1 MESFKK
7 GMFYQ
12 TVLPLHIIFTYC
24 ELFVLFGMKKFVL
37 KHDAIPQKS
46 IDYQIDYKEL
56 LNTRQ
61 YESVMFDKG
70 NALVVAGAGTGKTR
84 TLVYR
89 VARLIESGVH
99 PSSILLLTFT
109 RRAASEMIQRASSIL
124 DERCKRIKG
133 GTFHFYCS
141 QLLHRYAPEIG
152 YPNDFTIIDTS
163 DALEVIQHVR
173 TKLGLHKKNKRFPNK
188 STLLSIISTVKNKN
202 LDLRVAVGDLY
213 PQFLDQIDKIE
224 EVFLEY
230 DAYKSQNFVMDFD
243 DLLTQSVKLLSENED
258 VKLNVSANHQY
269 IMVDEYQDTN
279 KLQADLTQLL
289 STVHGNV
296 MAVGDD
302 AQSIYSFR
310 GADHRNI
317 MQFPDMFVKTR
328 LIKLEENYRSQPL
341 ILNAANELLA
351 QANYKFD
358 KTLFSNIDEGECP
371 ALVKASSEN
380 EQSQFVSQAVLQ
392 LREQGISL
400 SDMAVLFRNGRDSFD
415 LEIELNRKNIPFV
428 KYGGLKFTEAA
439 HIKDVLAHIRVL
451 VNPKDTLAWN
461 RILMLIDGIG
471 PKTAQDLFEW
481 IRMANDPYQIDASE
495 VVSKSYYKQVSELS
509 KMLIE
514 LNTNKIENSK
524 IVSRIVDYYKIFCEK
539 RYDDYPK
546 RLKDL
551 EVFIG
556 ISDRFSN
563 LSDMLRELA
572 LDPISAS
579 AIDTEQQQHEEPPLI
594 LSTIH
599 SSKGLEWQQVFIIQ
613 CLDGILPSSY
623 SVEDEEQLDEELRL
637 LYVASTRAKDML
649 YYSYPALAQS
659 PYGDYFTKPSRF
671 IDNLKDNVLESWLL
685 SYEED
690 NPQLNESK
698 NLIE

>member
-1 MESFKK
+1 M
-7 GMFYQ
+7 
-12 TVLPLHIIFTYC
+12 
-24 ELFVLFGMKKFVL
+24 
-37 KHDAIPQKS
+37 
-46 IDYQIDYKEL
+46 
-56 LNTRQ
+56 
-61 YESVMFDKG
+61 
-70 NALVVAGAGTGKTR
+70 
-84 TLVYR
+84 
-89 VARLIESGVH
+89 
-99 PSSILLLTFT
+99 
-109 RRAASEMIQRASSIL
+109 
-124 DERCKRIKG
+124 
-133 GTFHFYCS
+133 
-141 QLLHRYAPEIG
+141 
-152 YPNDFTIIDTS
+152 
-163 DALEVIQHVR
+163 
-173 TKLGLHKKNKRFPNK
+173 
-188 STLLSIISTVKNKN
+188 
-202 LDLRVAVGDLY
+202 RVAVGDLY

-224 EVFLEY
+224 EVFVEY

-556 ISDRFSN
+556 ISDLFQ
-563 LSDMLRELA
+563 
-572 LDPISAS
+572 
-579 AIDTEQQQHEEPPLI
+579 TYLI
-594 LSTIH
+594 CFVS
-599 SSKGLEWQQVFIIQ
+599 
-613 CLDGILPSSY
+613 LP
-623 SVEDEEQLDEELRL
+623 
-637 LYVASTRAKDML
+637 
-649 YYSYPALAQS
+649 
-659 PYGDYFTKPSRF
+659 
-671 IDNLKDNVLESWLL
+671 
-685 SYEED
+685 
-690 NPQLNESK
+690 
-698 NLIE
+698 